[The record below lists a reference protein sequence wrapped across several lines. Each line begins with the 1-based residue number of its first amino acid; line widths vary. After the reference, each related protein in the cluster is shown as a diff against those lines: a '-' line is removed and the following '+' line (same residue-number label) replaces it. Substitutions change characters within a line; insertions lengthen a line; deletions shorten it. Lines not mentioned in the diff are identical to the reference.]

1 MVLLG
6 MVVFLITLPAVAN
19 EPIRLDDSLYIKSD
33 ALAAGLTPASVAF
46 SFTSVSSIYWHP
58 LTWLSHA
65 LDFELFG
72 TNLSGH
78 HLTSILF
85 HAISAALLCFVLTS
99 LGAGRWPAAAGALL
113 WAIHPLR
120 VESFAWLAERKDVL
134 CAAFFLA
141 SIAAYL
147 RYLESPTWRRYTAWL
162 ALGACALM
170 SKPTAV
176 SLPAI
181 LLLLDFWPRRRQ
193 TSLGRLIVEKVP
205 LIAGAAAVG
214 VLTMIGQRA
223 AGATS
228 LIQASVTARLEN
240 AAVSCLRYL
249 GKMFWPADL
258 NPFYPYHSN
267 WPAPLV
273 IASIL
278 FVTALTSLALQQRK
292 RRPWLLFGW
301 LWFLITLLPNAGLVQ
316 AGYQSMA
323 DRFTHL
329 PMIGI
334 VVAVVRTIA
343 DWAAGHPAR
352 QRAAAWTAGAALVV
366 LSALTIRQ
374 IGYWH
379 DSQTLFLRSIALE
392 DSAFMRENLANILMQ
407 EGRDREAES
416 HLLAGIRVAPAQYT
430 LHDRLANLY
439 RRNGR
444 LDQALAEANAALA
457 LAPDNRMVVETAGMV
472 HYRQGDCAT
481 AARYFERALQLGTPP
496 ESIATLMN
504 DAGAWLASQGRPREA
519 EPMIR
524 RGVELDPQLVQ
535 ARRNLVLVLEDQ
547 HRLEE
552 ARRALEQAIQST
564 GPRPE
569 YRDLLP

>member
-1 MVLLG
+1 MLRLVLEKSPL
-6 MVVFLITLPAVAN
+6 AV
-19 EPIRLDDSLYIKSD
+19 
-33 ALAAGLTPASVAF
+33 
-46 SFTSVSSIYWHP
+46 
-58 LTWLSHA
+58 
-65 LDFELFG
+65 
-72 TNLSGH
+72 
-78 HLTSILF
+78 
-85 HAISAALLCFVLTS
+85 
-99 LGAGRWPAAAGALL
+99 
-113 WAIHPLR
+113 
-120 VESFAWLAERKDVL
+120 
-134 CAAFFLA
+134 
-141 SIAAYL
+141 
-147 RYLESPTWRRYTAWL
+147 
-162 ALGACALM
+162 
-170 SKPTAV
+170 
-176 SLPAI
+176 
-181 LLLLDFWPRRRQ
+181 
-193 TSLGRLIVEKVP
+193 
-205 LIAGAAAVG
+205 GAAAV
-214 VLTMIGQRA
+214 VYLTVIGQRS

-228 LIQASVTARLEN
+228 LLQGVALPARLEN
-240 AAVSCLRYL
+240 AAVSCLRYV
-249 GKMFWPADL
+249 GKMFWPTDL

-267 WPAPLV
+267 WPAPIV

-278 FVTALTSLALQQRK
+278 SVTALTALAIQQRK

-334 VVAVVRTIA
+334 VVAVVWTIA
-343 DWAAGHPAR
+343 DWAAGHPVR
-352 QRAAAWTAGAALVV
+352 QRAAAWTAVAVLVV

-379 DSQTLFLRSIALE
+379 DSPTLFLRSIALE
-392 DSAFMRENLANILMQ
+392 DSAFMRENMANILMQ

-457 LAPDNRMVVETAGMV
+457 LAPDKRMVVETAGMV
-472 HYRQGDCAT
+472 HYRRGDCAT

-504 DAGAWLASQGRPREA
+504 DAGAWLASQARPSEA
-519 EPMIR
+519 EPLIR
-524 RGVELDPQLVQ
+524 RAVELDPLLLQ

-547 HRLEE
+547 HRPEE
-552 ARRALEQAIQST
+552 ARQALEQAIQAT